1 MTKKFE
7 AMMSIV
13 GKTNPRDMRIQLY
26 VTPGNEEAD
35 QFGVQLFKTNKKFIY
50 FVGIYTTIFYRIT
63 FYFDLSIMR

>member
-13 GKTNPRDMRIQLY
+13 GKMNPRDMRIQLY

-35 QFGVQLFKTNKKFIY
+35 QFGVQLFKTNEQIFISGE
-50 FVGIYTTIFYRIT
+50 FTQQHEIIQ
-63 FYFDLSIMR
+63 